1 MQRFA
6 WLPQGRPQDK
16 QIMKAGVRKNG
27 DFLQLYGSD
36 NWETVVDRR
45 LHAARRFYRVMLRK
59 RGLCWYAVSVCSSVC
74 LSVRP
79 SIPFVD
85 HVKNILEIFSPSGS
99 HTILVWQNVLQYLN
113 NFT

>member
-1 MQRFA
+1 MIA
-6 WLPQGRPQDK
+6 VAACKICLG
-16 QIMKAGVRKNG
+16 IMPIA
-27 DFLQLYGSD
+27 FSAPTSFQSAY
-36 NWETVVDRR
+36 
-45 LHAARRFYRVMLRK
+45 RFYRVMLRK

-99 HTILVWQNVLQYLN
+99 HTILV
-113 NFT
+113 